1 MSDRAG
7 SSDSFADESDAPP
20 PSFQPPHPAPLE
32 YYSPPTPAELTRVRG
47 LTIWSIILLL
57 GWLPYVCGIINAS
70 TLAVSYNA
78 AVTRAHVGGAVLF
91 LGLGIVFSGVSL
103 AGFARMRHAW
113 GITVAAAV
121 MLIQISI
128 GACIGLAR

>member
-1 MSDRAG
+1 MDDGTGSTDSLADASDEPVRPAN
-7 SSDSFADESDAPP
+7 
-20 PSFQPPHPAPLE
+20 PAPLE

-47 LTIWSIILLL
+47 LTVWSIILLL

-78 AVTRAHVGGAVLF
+78 DIARAHAGGAVLF

-113 GITVAAAV
+113 GIAVAAAV